1 MEAVICRLLPYAIGD
16 GPFHMAADEVLL
28 RSAESGVATLRFYG
42 WAQATASLG
51 YFQPHAVLAADPL
64 LKSLPFVRR
73 LSGGAT
79 LVHDHEL
86 TYCLA
91 LPAQVVA
98 QSAEPWMPRM
108 HRLIVEAFAELRL
121 AGRLVPAAGAAV
133 KQGDVLCFQQ
143 FTPGDL
149 LCDGFKVVGSAQRKH
164 HLHLMQHGGILLAR
178 SEHAPALPGL
188 RELTG
193 IDVSPAQG
201 VDSLV
206 KQLRID
212 TKWEFVEADWTPQER
227 AGIDVLI
234 HDKYGSP
241 NWNEKR

>member
-1 MEAVICRLLPYAIGD
+1 MEAVICRLLPYAVGD
-16 GPFHMAADEVLL
+16 GPFHMAADETLL
-28 RSAESGVATLRFYG
+28 RSAAQGLASLRFYG

-51 YFQPHAVLAADPL
+51 YFQPHAILAADPL
-64 LKSLPFVRR
+64 LKPLPFVRR

-79 LVHDHEL
+79 LVHHHEL

-108 HRLIVEAFAELRL
+108 HRLIAEAFADLGL
-121 AGRLVPAAGAAV
+121 AKRLVAVAGSTV
-133 KQGDVLCFQQ
+133 KHGDVLCFQQ
-143 FTPGDL
+143 YTPGDL

-164 HLHLMQHGGILLAR
+164 HQHLMQHGGILLRR
-178 SEHAPALPGL
+178 SEHAPALPGI

-193 IDVSPAQG
+193 IEIAPEQAVDV
-201 VDSLV
+201 L
-206 KQLRID
+206 LNRFRHD
-212 TKWEFVEADWTPQER
+212 TGWEFAAGDWSANER

-234 HDKYGSP
+234 RDKYGSP
-241 NWNEKR
+241 SWNEKR